1 MRPTLARLETLDK
14 PIRLA
19 IVGAGAMGKGL
30 FYQSLITP
38 GIRCVALADVRIDR
52 CIACADT
59 WHVPYRVVSAL
70 DEMHRAIEEGCLA
83 LCEDGGLLP
92 RCSLADVLLEATSSI
107 ISAAQFALAAIEH
120 HKHLVLMNAE
130 IDLIFG
136 PFLLQQAQ
144 KNGVVYTSCDGDQH
158 GVIAQLVREV
168 ELWRL
173 QVVLAGNIK
182 GFLDRYSNPTKIIPE
197 AGKRNLDYRM
207 ATAFTDGTKLAIEMA
222 LVANGLGMM
231 TPVVGMHGPRA
242 TFVRDALDLFD
253 LEAARTS
260 PAPWVDYLLSAE
272 PGGGVFVIG
281 YCEEP
286 YQRGMLNYYK
296 MGSGPNY
303 VFYRP
308 YHLCH
313 IEAMDTV
320 ARAELDGEALLQPTY
335 GLRTNVFAYAKRPL
349 RRGERLDGIGGY
361 TCYGLI
367 ANCVPGEMP
376 PALPICLA
384 DDMVLT
390 RDIERDAGI
399 NLDDVEYDH
408 RRADFVLYEKAVQI
422 VSQTPPRGYTTMGR
436 ITRFGSG
443 EKNGK

>member
-1 MRPTLARLETLDK
+1 MRDTLARLQALDQ

-38 GIRCVALADVRIDR
+38 GVRCVALADRRIER
-52 CIACADT
+52 CIACAET
-59 WHVPYRVVSAL
+59 WHIPYRVVSSLEA
-70 DEMHRAIEEGCLA
+70 MHRAIEEGVIA
-83 LCEDGGLLP
+83 ICEDGDLLA

-107 ISAAQFALAAIEH
+107 IPAAQFALAAIEH

-136 PFLLQQAQ
+136 PYLLGQAQ
-144 KNGVVYTSCDGDQH
+144 KNKVVYTSCDGDQH
-158 GVIAQLVREV
+158 GVIARLVREV
-168 ELWRL
+168 QVWGL
-173 QVVLAGNIK
+173 QIVLAGNVK

-197 AGKRNLDYRM
+197 ADKRRLDYRM
-207 ATAFTDGTKLAIEMA
+207 ATAYTDGTKLAIEMA

-231 TPVVGMHGPRA
+231 APSVGMHGPRA
-242 TFVRDALDLFD
+242 TFVRDALELFD

-281 YCEEP
+281 YCQEP
-286 YQRGMLNYYK
+286 YQRAMLEYYK
-296 MGSGPNY
+296 MGSGPYY
-303 VFYRP
+303 VLYRP

-313 IEAMDTV
+313 LEAMDTV
-320 ARAELDGEALLQPTY
+320 ACAALDGAGLLQPTC

-349 RRGERLDGIGGY
+349 RHGERLDGIGGY

-367 ANCVPGEMP
+367 ENCVPGEMP
-376 PALPICLA
+376 SALPICLA
-384 DDMVLT
+384 EDVVLK
-390 RDIERDAGI
+390 RDIERDKGI
-399 NLDDVEYDH
+399 NLDDVEYDTH
-408 RRADFVLYEKAVQI
+408 RIDFELYEKAVQI
-422 VSQTPPRGYTTMGR
+422 APTL
-436 ITRFGSG
+436 
-443 EKNGK
+443 N